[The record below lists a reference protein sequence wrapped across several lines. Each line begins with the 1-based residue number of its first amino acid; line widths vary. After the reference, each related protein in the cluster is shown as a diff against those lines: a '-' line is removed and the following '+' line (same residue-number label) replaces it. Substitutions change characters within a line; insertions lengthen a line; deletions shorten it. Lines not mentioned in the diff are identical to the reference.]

1 MIWMDIV
8 QAKQEQ
14 LLAVEREQQEKME
27 KFRAKMLIERESHEM
42 ALQARSA
49 AKEEVT
55 IKEVHTKAKPF
66 LIRTLTPLFLAVT
79 ENTPSSFP
87 ASTPLIF
94 PATVIPLI
102 HALDSIKLHYSYNC
116 SITSKGEKKLRHAE
130 QEYVTL
136 LRVSTDTE
144 RALKARLEGE
154 CS

>member
-55 IKEVHTKAKPF
+55 IKEVSTKDIPNKS
-66 LIRTLTPLFLAVT
+66 TNTPLF
-79 ENTPSSFP
+79 SS
-87 ASTPLIF
+87 
-94 PATVIPLI
+94 
-102 HALDSIKLHYSYNC
+102 H
-116 SITSKGEKKLRHAE
+116 
-130 QEYVTL
+130 
-136 LRVSTDTE
+136 
-144 RALKARLEGE
+144 
-154 CS
+154 